1 MSDSLTVRALVIVAP
16 PMQNH
21 ASSANTA
28 RDTSHKGTVFVNRG
42 FMLKA
47 LDQQEH

>member
-1 MSDSLTVRALVIVAP
+1 MSDSLTVRTLVIVAP

-21 ASSANTA
+21 ASFTNTA
-28 RDTSHKGTVFVNRG
+28 RDTSQGTAFVSRG

-47 LDQQEH
+47 LNQQEH